1 MAVGDQEET
10 VGRRTNG
17 AAARLGIVLLGALL
31 AASGAR
37 TATAADS
44 TPWRHAVLE
53 LKSDAG
59 IVMTP
64 SRGGFAQKQG
74 VALDVLQ
81 MKNDS
86 LALRA
91 LLAGD
96 LDSYEGGPGSAIVAA
111 AHGAD
116 VKIIG
121 CYWTS
126 LEHGLY
132 TRADIASVQ
141 DLKGK
146 AIAISSPGA
155 LPDMLAHVILEENHV
170 PPTEVRF
177 ANLGGDLDRFKALAA
192 GVVQGAIVSVEY
204 VPMAASQ
211 GVKLLVHGHDAAP
224 NFIRLCTVTTGKTLA
239 RRHDDAV
246 HFMAAEMQ
254 GLRYAMSHRDATVKL
269 TREITHAKP
278 DDPRPAYIFDDAAKH
293 GAVDPTMPIPM
304 EKLDWMQNQ
313 LVKSGSLPKPI
324 DMSKIVDGSIRAKA
338 LEVVGK

>member
-1 MAVGDQEET
+1 M
-10 VGRRTNG
+10 
-17 AAARLGIVLLGALL
+17 AARAGIAVFAALL
-31 AASGAR
+31 AMAGVGTAGA
-37 TATAADS
+37 A

-59 IVMTP
+59 IVMMA
-64 SRGGFAQKQG
+64 SHEGFAQKEG
-74 VALDVLQ
+74 LSLDVLQ

-91 LLAGD
+91 LLAGE

-111 AHGAD
+111 AHGGD
-116 VKIIG
+116 VKIVG

-132 TRADIASVQ
+132 TRADISSVQ

-146 AIAISSPGA
+146 SIAISSPGA
-155 LPDMLAHVILEENHV
+155 LPDMLAHVILQGNHV
-170 PPTEVRF
+170 PAAEVHF

-204 VPMAASQ
+204 VPIAASQ

-224 NFIRLCTVTTGKTLA
+224 KFIRLCTVTTGKTLA
-239 RRHDDAV
+239 RRHDDAARFV
-246 HFMAAEMQ
+246 AAEML
-254 GLRYAMSHRDATVKL
+254 GLRYALSHRDATIKL
-269 TREITHAKP
+269 TRELTHGKP
-278 DDPRPAYIFDDAAKH
+278 NDPRPAYIFDDAVRH

-304 EKLDWMQNQ
+304 DKLDWMQNE
-313 LVKSGSLPKPI
+313 LVKTGSLAKPI
-324 DMSKIVDGSIRAKA
+324 DMSKIVDDSVRAKA
-338 LEVVGK
+338 LKMIGK